1 MSNLSVRGVDPET
14 LASLK
19 IRARRE
25 GISVNALV
33 LRLLDQGLGK
43 VQRKSFEHRYD
54 DLHSLAGAWS
64 EEEAAEFESA
74 TAPFSDVEPELW
86 R

>member
-19 IRARRE
+19 TRARRE

-33 LRLLDQGLGK
+33 LRLLDQGLGT
-43 VQRKSFEHRYD
+43 VQRKSFD
-54 DLHSLAGAWS
+54 FL
-64 EEEAAEFESA
+64 
-74 TAPFSDVEPELW
+74 P
-86 R
+86 